1 MPSPDHWSATA
12 LPFRARYLAAS
23 RTIHRGFVMRISPS
37 ITPHGLEQDTYIVLD
52 DFGRIGRAWRGT
64 DENAAYRETLIRDLL
79 AGEFNH
85 PIRIVA
91 FNAAEGWCRDVSVD
105 IANELRRRVVEYDG
119 IPKSVVLFLE
129 ANRR

>member
-1 MPSPDHWSATA
+1 
-12 LPFRARYLAAS
+12 
-23 RTIHRGFVMRISPS
+23 MRISPS
-37 ITPHGLEQDTYIVLD
+37 ITPRGPEQDTYIVLD
-52 DFGRIGRAWRGT
+52 DFGRIGRAWRGA

-105 IANELRRRVVEYDG
+105 IANELRRRVVEYDE